1 MNSQENYNI
10 ELNKLKKEDVEL
22 LCNSVKEACQL
33 NSCQLY
39 NPIMTQYMK
48 FYNNSYSHNAFTF
61 NTKYTIIEIKK
72 HREAKNKRDSFKGV
86 IVKNYNKKNDNS
98 QWKDNVFIKITPLL
112 EVYPFMKNKYNI
124 NSEMPNVF
132 HYLTT
137 CKLNSTNNNG
147 YLEAFCNMMTS
158 WLTENG
164 KCPTFPYYYGT
175 VTGMSKAFKYDIT
188 EEYKG
193 IRKTKWFKQ
202 YNNVLYTVEKKSLDD
217 SLFNNLEEYDEDHL
231 PHFSFDSSLESDYGF
246 NHMQKDSF
254 KANKFNNC
262 DIDELSSCSDD
273 EQLPAQYIKNKNT
286 KKTFEVE
293 EIDLGN
299 DADNSE
305 SESSQTNDYS
315 DPENYNNSSN
325 CSETDNEGTNS
336 ETYDSNS
343 DIDDD
348 DEDDDEYNINDIDID
363 DKDDNND
370 VKDDNNDVNNHEKTE
385 KTNSINKKKNKDIE
399 KNNNKLKVLKTSG
412 VNELKVAELNKDN
425 LPELDLGE
433 ISDIEDDILKN
444 ASKNSSEN
452 LKIIPGLN
460 ENDFLMDATYNVV
473 IPNFPVQI
481 ICMESLDITLDEY
494 VSKYKVS
501 FEEWL
506 SIIFQICFGLA
517 VGQKHFA
524 LTHNDLHGNNIM
536 FKKTGLRYLY
546 FHYNGTY
553 FRIPTFQKITKI
565 IDFTRSVFQVN
576 DKLYF
581 SDVFRKEGDAEGQ
594 YSYPYKND
602 LEKCYHKPNKSFD
615 LARLATTI
623 ARYFKPEE
631 EIYKLLLSWMTDKNG
646 NNLGEEEDSFD
657 LYIKIARGVDNAV
670 PKEQL
675 SKSLFN
681 LFHIDKNDIPQNS
694 FIYYF

>member
-1 MNSQENYNI
+1 MNSQENYTI
-10 ELNKLKKEDVEL
+10 ELNKLKKEDVETL
-22 LCNSVKEACQL
+22 YDSVKEACQL

-48 FYNNSYSHNAFTF
+48 FYNNNYSHNAFTF
-61 NTKYTIIEIKK
+61 NTKYTILEIEK
-72 HREAKNKRDSFKGV
+72 HREAKNKRDSFKGI
-86 IVKNYNKKNDNS
+86 IVKNYNKKNDNH
-98 QWKDNVFIKITPLL
+98 QWKDNIFIKITPLL

-124 NSEMPNVF
+124 NSEMPNIF

-137 CKLNSTNNNG
+137 CKLNSTNNSG

-158 WLTENG
+158 WLTETG
-164 KCPTFPYYYGT
+164 KCPAFPYYYGT

-202 YNNVLYTVEKKSLDD
+202 YNNVLYTVEKESLDD
-217 SLFNNLEEYDEDHL
+217 SLFNNLEEYDEEHL

-246 NHMQKDSF
+246 SHIGQNSF

-262 DIDELSSCSDD
+262 DLDEQSSDD
-273 EQLPAQYIKNKNT
+273 EEIPSQYKKHNKE
-286 KKTFEVE
+286 TFEVD
-293 EIDLGN
+293 EIDLDN
-299 DADNSE
+299 DADDSNTDCSE
-305 SESSQTNDYS
+305 TNDETDS
-315 DPENYNNSSN
+315 EDDDTSNY
-325 CSETDNEGTNS
+325 SETDNS
-336 ETYDSNS
+336 
-343 DIDDD
+343 
-348 DEDDDEYNINDIDID
+348 DEDHSEIDT
-363 DKDDNND
+363 KESNLEDNNE
-370 VKDDNNDVNNHEKTE
+370 NKT
-385 KTNSINKKKNKDIE
+385 DIIE
-399 KNNNKLKVLKTSG
+399 
-412 VNELKVAELNKDN
+412 ELKKVDTIDLNVMELKPEK

-433 ISDIEDDILKN
+433 ISDIENEMLVDINKDET
-444 ASKNSSEN
+444 EN

-460 ENDFLMDATYNVV
+460 EDDFLMDATYNVV

-506 SIIFQICFGLA
+506 GVIFQICFGLA

-536 FKKTGLRYLY
+536 FKKTGLKYLY
-546 FHYNGTY
+546 FHYNGIY
-553 FRIPTFQKITKI
+553 YRIPTFQKITKI
-565 IDFTRSVFQVN
+565 IDFTRSVLQVN

-581 SDVFRKEGDAEGQ
+581 SDVFRREGDAEGQ

-602 LEKCYHKPNKSFD
+602 LDKCYHKPNKSFD

-623 ARYFKPEE
+623 ARYFKQDEE
-631 EIYKLLLSWMTDKNG
+631 VYKLLLSWMTDKYG

-657 LYIKIARGVDNAV
+657 LYIKIARGADNAV

-675 SKSLFN
+675 SKPLFN
-681 LFHIDKNDIPQNS
+681 LFHIDKDEIPQNS